1 MQDSSTLEPAG
12 NSSVQVQVDMARGES
27 FDDRPISWDEPV
39 KIVWSLGTFAHKVSV
54 KVTKMNTSWA
64 AGVSECKHYVSWTE
78 TLSVNKCLSSYV

>member
-54 KVTKMNTSWA
+54 KVTKR
-64 AGVSECKHYVSWTE
+64 WTQAE
-78 TLSVNKCLSSYV
+78 LQVFLSANIMCPELKRSVLTNV